1 MSLDIYLEAR
11 IKEKSGRIISS
22 DIDQKY
28 YDEEDEGFFEI
39 CSWHSRLFC
48 DVRTRLIEISN
59 TYAGMHYTDSD
70 FAIPVPQKALRGM
83 YEYLIERACLHE
95 GEIFEV
101 LQGGS
106 EWKWIEK
113 GSYEKMNL
121 CNAEKLHDLIWNLNL
136 IQYENT
142 ILLDGIYIPDKR
154 DLALL
159 EKNPAAYDWE
169 FRICNS
175 Y

>member
-11 IKEKSGRIISS
+11 IKEKSGRCISS
-22 DIDQKY
+22 NINQEY
-28 YDEEDEGFFEI
+28 YDDEGFFEI

-59 TYAGMHYTDSD
+59 AYAGTHYTDSD
-70 FAIPVPQKALRGM
+70 FVIPVPQSALREM
-83 YEYLIERACLHE
+83 YEYLIERAHLHDN
-95 GEIFEV
+95 EIFEV
-101 LQGGS
+101 LEGGS
-106 EWKWIEK
+106 EWIER

-159 EKNPAAYDWE
+159 EKNPAAYEWE